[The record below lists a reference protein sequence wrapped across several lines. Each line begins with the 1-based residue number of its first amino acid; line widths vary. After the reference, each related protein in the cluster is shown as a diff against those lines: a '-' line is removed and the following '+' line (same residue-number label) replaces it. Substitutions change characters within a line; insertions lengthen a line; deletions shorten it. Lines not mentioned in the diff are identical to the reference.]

1 MKTRKAKQ
9 KPDQKQMLEEMVA
22 EIREK
27 DRERIIFFRQIGEI
41 ADRYAWKGIH
51 GRNGKQ
57 SSKTRANGKT
67 PANPIAILPLIEN
80 KSMVPFPNVWMTA
93 VIRVSLQS
101 CCN

>member
-9 KPDQKQMLEEMVA
+9 KPDQKQLLNEMVA

-51 GRNGKQ
+51 GRNGNQ
-57 SSKTRANGKT
+57 SSKARANGKT
-67 PANPIAILPLIEN
+67 SANPIAILPVTEN
-80 KSMVPFPNVWMTA
+80 KSMVPFPNVWMAA
-93 VIRVSLQS
+93 VIRVS
-101 CCN
+101 